1 MRFSSGDS
9 DTCVRTLL
17 GLHAYCGVVHTCC
30 YTPLSVMGAF
40 VMDWDQP
47 GGPSGLVVEVGA
59 EFGSC
64 GGPSRILVG
73 FGVDW
78 GGFGG
83 LRGVKESR

>member
-1 MRFSSGDS
+1 
-9 DTCVRTLL
+9 
-17 GLHAYCGVVHTCC
+17 
-30 YTPLSVMGAF
+30 MGAF
-40 VMDWDQP
+40 VVDWDQP

-59 EFGSC
+59 EFESC